1 MLLFSYQG
9 LSCPKWDQREVT
21 LACDLKS
28 ISDITVNNQFKESE
42 IVTIIYSQPLSLAA
56 VCTNQAI
63 GFCSGLVQSF
73 PGGASGK
80 EPTCQCKRCKRHK
93 RHRFDPWVR
102 KIPWRKAS
110 QPLQYGEFYM

>member
-73 PGGASGK
+73 PA
-80 EPTCQCKRCKRHK
+80 
-93 RHRFDPWVR
+93 HR
-102 KIPWRKAS
+102 
-110 QPLQYGEFYM
+110 LQSRVVSTFSLTLQMR